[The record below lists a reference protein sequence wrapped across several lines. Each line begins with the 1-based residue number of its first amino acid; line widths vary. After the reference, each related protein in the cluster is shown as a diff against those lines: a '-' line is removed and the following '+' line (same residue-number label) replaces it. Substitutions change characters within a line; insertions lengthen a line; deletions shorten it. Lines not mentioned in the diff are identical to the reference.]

1 MSTKK
6 QKVLHLLKA
15 YTSLVI
21 YCQMW
26 DHLLAYVACQW
37 SDAMKQCSDITGSY
51 LQARP
56 ADARFCLSFPSTN
69 HSENTDFCHGR
80 ETGNK
85 RNRNLDLQVWKTTLH
100 LANILWLLCPRLQA
114 SAAWMHQCQ
123 IFKSAHRNTLCQE
136 LCFNWRQ
143 LTMALG
149 FSLPSHNSTDF
160 NVMCSSHNT
169 FHSETERSG
178 KLEPAVHITS

>member
-15 YTSLVI
+15 YTNLVI
-21 YCQMW
+21 YCPVW
-26 DHLLAYVACQW
+26 DHLLAWVACQW

-51 LQARP
+51 LQAQP
-56 ADARFCLSFPSTN
+56 ADPRLCLSFPSTN
-69 HSENTDFCHGR
+69 HSKNIDLCHGR

-85 RNRNLDLQVWKTTLH
+85 GNRNLDLQVWKATLH

-123 IFKSAHRNTLCQE
+123 IFESEHRNTLCQE
-136 LCFNWRQ
+136 LGFNWRQ

-149 FSLPSHNSTDF
+149 FSLPSPNNTDF
-160 NVMCSSHNT
+160 NVMCSSHNN
-169 FHSETERSG
+169 FNSETERLG